1 MPRAG
6 VSSGKLASPSRIR
19 CTDRTPRSSLP
30 PLGEAE
36 WRGGVGVGG
45 GWARRDGDENGA
57 AVGPG
62 QPSTPAPH
70 RRRSVSGKRPPPR
83 SGPRP
88 ESALPATRFAS
99 GGREVRA
106 ADLQCVNAVALMGRT
121 DSTEGWRAGHRPL
134 GRSRPPRHK
143 PQGQAAS
150 DPSGLGPLRLTRPR
164 ASSTRRSMPGD
175 PPPRSAFGPVGPP
188 SLLIC
193 NSPAHRGEGGVRHP
207 RRFESPE
214 PRKTRPRAS
223 GWGRWS
229 RLTAFA
235 DRL

>member
-1 MPRAG
+1 MHTSVRRH
-6 VSSGKLASPSRIR
+6 SSSPLWA
-19 CTDRTPRSSLP
+19 PRSTHVGFSLLP
-30 PLGEAE
+30 PPARRSRVAGRG
-36 WRGGVGVGG
+36 RGGGV
-45 GWARRDGDENGA
+45 A
-57 AVGPG
+57 GPG
-62 QPSTPAPH
+62 ERATRTTRRLGQGSHRHPRLTVDEAPRGSTPHPA
-70 RRRSVSGKRPPPR
+70 RAS
-83 SGPRP
+83 P
-88 ESALPATRFAS
+88 ESARPATRFAS